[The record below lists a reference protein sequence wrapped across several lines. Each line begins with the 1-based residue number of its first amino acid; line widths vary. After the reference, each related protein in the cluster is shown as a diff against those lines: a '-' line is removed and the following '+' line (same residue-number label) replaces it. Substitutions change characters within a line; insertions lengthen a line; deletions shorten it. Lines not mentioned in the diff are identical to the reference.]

1 MKEKDTNKMN
11 IFNELKEK
19 LRISPVENIIK
30 SMGYHSLDKGQNA
43 IDLFIEKRSINHW
56 LESGFYDLL
65 YTAEQFIVKLSV
77 ILKVNPDYIKDKI
90 ILHKQTILELRKL
103 KNAYIFVN
111 TNFKRTTQPILA
123 LAFMEQKRLILP
135 AKDKLIFKSTE
146 KKLNII
152 SSFIKSHYKYN
163 NGKLDMWGKID
174 SYIYHQNINK
184 KYTFNI
190 KGNLIENAPDI
201 FENRATFGV

>member
-1 MKEKDTNKMN
+1 MKEKDNNKMN

-30 SMGYHSLDKGQNA
+30 LMGYHSLEKGQNA
-43 IDLFIEKRSINHW
+43 IDLFIEKRSIYHW
-56 LESGFYDLL
+56 LESGFYDFL

-77 ILKVNPDYIKDKI
+77 ILKVNPDDIKDEI

-103 KNAYIFVN
+103 KDAYIFVN
-111 TNFKRTTQPILA
+111 TNFRRTTQPIIA

-135 AKDKLIFKSTE
+135 TKEKLIFKSTE
-146 KKLNII
+146 KKLSII
-152 SSFIKSHYKYN
+152 SSFIKSHYKNN

-174 SYIYHQNINK
+174 SYIYHQNRNK
-184 KYTFNI
+184 KYTFDT
-190 KGNLIENAPDI
+190 KGNLIKDAQHIIESH
-201 FENRATFGV
+201 ATIEV